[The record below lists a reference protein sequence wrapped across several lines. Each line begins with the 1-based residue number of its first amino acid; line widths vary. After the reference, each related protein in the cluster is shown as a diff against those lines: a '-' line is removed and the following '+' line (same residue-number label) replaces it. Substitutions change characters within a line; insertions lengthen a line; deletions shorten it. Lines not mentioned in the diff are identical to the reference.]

1 MCACLCVCQTLDTS
15 STQHRHTLANRC
27 WSPRAP
33 RRPHYIM
40 RRSAHDCRYFDSTLP
55 PLFLSAHRLCLY
67 PSLPP
72 TLSSHL
78 AHTNDRSSERRC
90 KRDWSTAPST
100 ALPQHAQPDTTATPP
115 CPRARSNRT
124 THTQRSNRTTHT
136 QRTNTHAHMHTR
148 IVASHIQHPSV

>member
-55 PLFLSAHRLCLY
+55 PLFLSAHHLCLY
-67 PSLPP
+67 PISPAP
-72 TLSSHL
+72 SHL
-78 AHTNDRSSERRC
+78 IWPTQMTG
-90 KRDWSTAPST
+90 TAKGDARETGAPRT
-100 ALPQHAQPDTTATPP
+100 QPHHLNMPNLTLPQPH
-115 CPRARSNRT
+115 RARGHGLVAPHTHKEQTLTRT
-124 THTQRSNRTTHT
+124 CTH
-136 QRTNTHAHMHTR
+136 
-148 IVASHIQHPSV
+148 V